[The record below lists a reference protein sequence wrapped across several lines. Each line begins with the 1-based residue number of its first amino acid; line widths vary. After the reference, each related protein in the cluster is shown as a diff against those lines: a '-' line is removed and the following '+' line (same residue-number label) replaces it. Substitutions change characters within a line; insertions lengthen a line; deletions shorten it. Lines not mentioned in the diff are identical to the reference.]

1 MPYNASKE
9 PDQHQEEAVCIYANK
24 RFQALALAPVGL
36 QSVQTLAMPATNLS
50 VSLLLT
56 NRKSAL
62 SGREQP
68 RCKMQPGEITL
79 TGNMHADP
87 TFVGHTTKSAAAAA
101 AAMPV
106 RAANFCCTSCLAA
119 TCTTRLAGL
128 TAAAEVATGRI

>member
-36 QSVQTLAMPATNLS
+36 QSVQTLAMPATKFVCVTS
-50 VSLLLT
+50 PH
-56 NRKSAL
+56 KSN

-79 TGNMHADP
+79 TDNMHADP
-87 TFVGHTTKSAAAAA
+87 TFLGHTTNSAAAAA

-119 TCTTRLAGL
+119 TCTTRLEGL
-128 TAAAEVATGRI
+128 TAAAEIATGRI